1 MGKLLTSGFL
11 AEASE
16 WLKTSS
22 AMVLPDFLGK
32 HSQIEG
38 ALKFRDLQD
47 MIVHEVHLNA
57 ISTW

>member
-1 MGKLLTSGFL
+1 MGKLLTPGFL

-22 AMVLPDFLGK
+22 AMVLVDFLEK
-32 HSQIEG
+32 HSQIEDT
-38 ALKFRDLQD
+38 LKFRDLQD
-47 MIVHEVHLNA
+47 AIVHEAHRKG

>member
-1 MGKLLTSGFL
+1 MGKLLTSGFI

-22 AMVLPDFLGK
+22 AMVLVDLLKK

-38 ALKFRDLQD
+38 ALKFRDLQN
-47 MIVHEVHLNA
+47 MIIHEAHRKG

>member
-1 MGKLLTSGFL
+1 MGKLLTLGFC

-22 AMVLPDFLGK
+22 AMVLPDFLEN

-38 ALKFRDLQD
+38 TLKFKNLQD
-47 MIVHEVHLNA
+47 AVVREVHRKG

>member
-22 AMVLPDFLGK
+22 AMVLVDFLEK
-32 HSQIEG
+32 HSQIED

-47 MIVHEVHLNA
+47 MIVHEAHRKG